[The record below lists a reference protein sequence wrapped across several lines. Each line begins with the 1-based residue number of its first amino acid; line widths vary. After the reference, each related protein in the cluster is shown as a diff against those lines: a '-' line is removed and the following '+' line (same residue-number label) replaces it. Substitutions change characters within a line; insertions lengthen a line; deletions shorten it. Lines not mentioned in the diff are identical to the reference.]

1 MQKNHNVFCG
11 GKRMWNRKGA
21 GPIAASLA
29 VIAAVT
35 AILWYVKVEV
45 AGPHHLVFFYLLPIT
60 LVAILYGSLPATLCA
75 LVALACAAFLLY
87 DPVYSFYVSNPLE
100 FGDLV
105 CFALLALIAVKCTGE
120 LLRPLEKA
128 PAAKPHDVA
137 ERRSRA
143 PYLRTAVGDSG
154 RTSFARVPD

>member
-1 MQKNHNVFCG
+1 
-11 GKRMWNRKGA
+11 MWNTKGA
-21 GPIAASLA
+21 GPIAVSLA
-29 VIAAVT
+29 VISAVT

-75 LVALACAAFLLY
+75 LVALACAAFFLY
-87 DPVYSFYVSNPLE
+87 DPVYSFYVSNSLE

-105 CFALLALIAVKCTGE
+105 CFALLALITVKCTGE

-128 PAAKPHDVA
+128 PAAKPLA
-137 ERRSRA
+137 SAKPRTPA
-143 PYLRTAVGDSG
+143 PYMRRDPG
-154 RTSFARVPD
+154 RASFARVPE